1 MSWTNINHLPV
12 YFCWNISSFGL
23 HPKKTSKKWDNL
35 ETEFSHLRHK
45 FNQLLLITCSSWTL
59 SRTAWSSTVFSGL
72 QPFVWLSVKTLHY
85 MCQTQDLQ
93 DESSPGPSLFF
104 SAHKSM
110 QRICQIQLFV
120 HKLHVPECNQILSS
134 MYWRDLAA
142 RCHYVLDSVNI
153 K

>member
-12 YFCWNISSFGL
+12 CFCWNISSFGL

-93 DESSPGPSLFF
+93 PRTFVFCSTQEY
-104 SAHKSM
+104 AKNT
-110 QRICQIQLFV
+110 ICQIQFYV
-120 HKLHVPECNQILSS
+120 HKLHVPECNQILLS
-134 MYWRDLAA
+134 MHWRDLAA